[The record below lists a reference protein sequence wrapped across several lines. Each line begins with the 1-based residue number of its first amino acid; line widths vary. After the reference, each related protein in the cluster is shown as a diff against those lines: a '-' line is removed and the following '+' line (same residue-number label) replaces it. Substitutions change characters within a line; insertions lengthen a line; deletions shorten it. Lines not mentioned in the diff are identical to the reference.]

1 MALPHTN
8 TNRERMK
15 PLPKLKPI
23 TTQVQ
28 LPKLQP
34 YEEPT
39 EQINALR
46 QVKDIIEQ
54 LKTDKRILFNV
65 IHEEMLANGGSLS
78 SSDSDVWIQNRFGW
92 DEDLTT
98 QQIVTKQIVKA
109 KYYDDTATR

>member
-15 PLPKLKPI
+15 TIPKLKPI
-23 TTQVQ
+23 TTQVK

-34 YEEPT
+34 YEDPIE
-39 EQINALR
+39 ELSSLR
-46 QVKDIIEQ
+46 QVREVIEQ

-78 SSDSDVWIQNRFGW
+78 SSDSDV
-92 DEDLTT
+92 
-98 QQIVTKQIVKA
+98 
-109 KYYDDTATR
+109 

>member
-1 MALPHTN
+1 
-8 TNRERMK
+8 MK

-78 SSDSDVWIQNRFGW
+78 SSKSLRLGRRPDHSTNRN
-92 DEDLTT
+92 
-98 QQIVTKQIVKA
+98 
-109 KYYDDTATR
+109 